1 MAMILSQEKTVMT
14 LFKVMKATMSLMEE
28 MEMMSLM
35 EETERIKLR
44 EEMETMNLLVV
55 KEKIA

>member
-1 MAMILSQEKTVMT
+1 MILSQEKTVMT

-28 MEMMSLM
+28 METMSLM